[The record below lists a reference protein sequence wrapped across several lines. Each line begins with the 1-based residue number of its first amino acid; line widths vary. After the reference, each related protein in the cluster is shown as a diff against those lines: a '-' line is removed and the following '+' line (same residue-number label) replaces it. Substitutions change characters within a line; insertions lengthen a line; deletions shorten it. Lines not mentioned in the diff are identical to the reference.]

1 MRKKSSKI
9 SRGFTLVEVLVAM
22 MILVIGILAV
32 SQMTITGLQT
42 SRTINHQMYARDI
55 MNRYFEHL
63 QLIPISDSNLVYRTS
78 VSLDDTATAD
88 YKFSENNPG
97 GRFRIF
103 YNIADSLPDRRFKT
117 IRLHVYWPQN
127 KRGLHSD
134 LLKRF

>member
-1 MRKKSSKI
+1 MRKKSIKI

-78 VSLDDTATAD
+78 VSLDDTTTAD